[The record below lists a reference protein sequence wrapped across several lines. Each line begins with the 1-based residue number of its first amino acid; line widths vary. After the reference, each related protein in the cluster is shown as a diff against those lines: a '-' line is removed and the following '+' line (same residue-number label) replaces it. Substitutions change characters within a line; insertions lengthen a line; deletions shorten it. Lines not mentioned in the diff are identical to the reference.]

1 MILYLDASALVKLY
15 IEEPGSRKVRKAVE
29 KARIVS
35 TSRLA
40 CVEARAGIARKHREG
55 ELSKE
60 EHNRMVDDLVR
71 DWGNYFIVEVSEG
84 VAKLG
89 GELMERHP
97 LRGFG
102 AIHLASALLLRNRT
116 DLDVLFSS
124 FDDRLNEAAR
134 AEGLN
139 V

>member
-1 MILYLDASALVKLY
+1 MILYLDTSALVKLY
-15 IEEPGSRKVRKAVE
+15 TEEAGSRKVRKAVE

-35 TSRLA
+35 TSRVA

-89 GELMERHP
+89 GELVERGIP
-97 LRGFG
+97 SGGSTRYTWRPRSFSETGLIWMSFSPPSTIGSMGRPAPRG
-102 AIHLASALLLRNRT
+102 
-116 DLDVLFSS
+116 
-124 FDDRLNEAAR
+124 
-134 AEGLN
+134 
-139 V
+139 